1 MEEPQVMSERI
12 SRRIAAIAP
21 SATLAVDA
29 QAKALKAEGHPIIG
43 FGAGEPDFPTP
54 EYIVEAAL
62 AAVDGRETADETAS
76 AGDLAGRRV
85 LTLSGGER
93 RMAVLDRKSVV

>member
-29 QAKALKAEGHPIIG
+29 QAKALDYVPL
-43 FGAGEPDFPTP
+43 PDALVKQ
-54 EYIVEAAL
+54 IEAYWAQN
-62 AAVDGRETADETAS
+62 
-76 AGDLAGRRV
+76 
-85 LTLSGGER
+85 
-93 RMAVLDRKSVV
+93 MAY

>member
-29 QAKALKAEGHPIIG
+29 QAKAQ
-43 FGAGEPDFPTP
+43 D
-54 EYIVEAAL
+54 AAL
-62 AAVDGRETADETAS
+62 RAQEQ
-76 AGDLAGRRV
+76 
-85 LTLSGGER
+85 
-93 RMAVLDRKSVV
+93 

>member
-1 MEEPQVMSERI
+1 MGGSALAHRGPPARPLFRMEDLQIMSERI

-29 QAKALKAEGHPIIG
+29 QAKALKAEGQPVIG

-54 EYIVEAAL
+54 AHIVQASPRPPRSAA
-62 AAVDGRETADETAS
+62 
-76 AGDLAGRRV
+76 AGR
-85 LTLSGGER
+85 SIR
-93 RMAVLDRKSVV
+93 RRSS